1 LVQSIQTIMNLKNI
15 PPHFILL
22 PEVAQALA
30 NDQPV
35 VALESA
41 VITHGLPRPHNLQL
55 AQNLEAE
62 IRALGAIP
70 ATTAILDGKVRVGL
84 NPDELERLANQP
96 AARKI
101 SRRDFGIAIA
111 RGECGG
117 TTVCG
122 TLIVARSVGIRVFA
136 TGGIGGVHRDTTFD
150 VSADLPELGRSPL
163 VVVCAGAKAI
173 LDLPNTLEYLE
184 TAGVPVVGYQTD
196 EFPAFYS
203 RESGLA
209 VDARADTPAE
219 IAAIARAHWALG
231 LETAVL
237 VGNPPPAE
245 NALPPGVVAEVIAQ
259 ALADARAAHIHGAA
273 TTPFLLDRVGQL
285 SHGASL
291 QTNLALLQNNA
302 RLAARVARELVAP
315 KYRSI

>member
-1 LVQSIQTIMNLKNI
+1 MNLKNI
-15 PPHFILL
+15 PPSYILL
-22 PEVAQALA
+22 PEVADALA
-30 NDQPV
+30 RDLPV

-41 VITHGLPRPHNLQL
+41 VITHGLPRPENLRL
-55 AQNLEAE
+55 AQHLEAE

-84 NPDELERLANQP
+84 SPVELERLANE
-96 AARKI
+96 AVTRKI
-101 SRRDFGIAIA
+101 SRRDFGMAIA

-122 TLIVARSVGIRVFA
+122 TLIIARSVGIRVFA
-136 TGGIGGVHRDTTFD
+136 TGGIGGVHRDAPFD

-163 VVVCAGAKAI
+163 VVICAGAKAI

-184 TAGVPVVGYQTD
+184 TAGVPVVGYQSD

-209 VDARADTPAE
+209 VNVRADTPAE
-219 IAAIARAHWALG
+219 IAAIARAQWALG
-231 LETAVL
+231 LENAVL

-245 NALPPGVVAEVIAQ
+245 SALPPAAVADVIAQ
-259 ALADARAAHIHGAA
+259 ALAEARAAQVRGAA
-273 TTPFLLDRVGQL
+273 VTPFLLERVGRL

-302 RLAARVARELVAP
+302 RLAALVARELAVP
-315 KYRSI
+315 RYRAI

>member
-1 LVQSIQTIMNLKNI
+1 MTLNHI
-15 PPHFILL
+15 PPTYRIL
-22 PEVAQALA
+22 PEVAHALETGL
-30 NDQPV
+30 PV

-41 VITHGLPRPHNLQL
+41 VITHGLPRPENLHL

-62 IRALGAIP
+62 IRAQGAIP
-70 ATTAILDGKVRVGL
+70 ATTAVIDGKVSVGL
-84 NPDELERLANQP
+84 SPAELERLAYEPNP
-96 AARKI
+96 RKI

-122 TLIVARSVGIRVFA
+122 TLIIARTAGIQVFA
-136 TGGIGGVHRDTTFD
+136 TGGIGGVHRNSTFD
-150 VSADLPELGRSPL
+150 ISADLPELGRSPL

-184 TAGVPVVGYQTD
+184 TTGVPVVGYQTT

-203 RESGLA
+203 RESGLPVNVTA
-209 VDARADTPAE
+209 QTPAE
-219 IAAIARAHWALG
+219 IAAIARAQWALG
-231 LETAVL
+231 LECAVL

-245 NALPPGVVAEVIAQ
+245 SALPFSRIEEFIQQ
-259 ALADARAAHIHGAA
+259 ALSEAMDQGVRGAA
-273 TTPFLLDRVGQL
+273 VTPFLLARVSQL

-291 QTNLALLQNNA
+291 QTNLALLVNNA
-302 RLAARVARELVAP
+302 CLAAQIAREL
-315 KYRSI
+315 STS